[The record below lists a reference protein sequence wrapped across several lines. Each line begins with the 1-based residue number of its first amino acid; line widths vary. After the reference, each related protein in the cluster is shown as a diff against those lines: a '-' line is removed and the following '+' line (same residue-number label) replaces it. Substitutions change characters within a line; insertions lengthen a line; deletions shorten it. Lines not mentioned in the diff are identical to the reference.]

1 MSLNNNNIVDLV
13 KKKKE
18 IIKEKKKQSKSH
30 SSISTKSNNSE
41 NKNELNKNTLINNFV
56 TSQKLLK
63 DLQKR
68 DNISLDTSLYL
79 FNVEIDKIQKITKCA
94 KWKNVPYIY
103 QKSATEI
110 LLRKNEYISE
120 LNKKY
125 KKSID
130 KKVSPNN
137 VVTKRY
143 SSNVS
148 TQRNNNKKVSL
159 RSQTVAQPVHK
170 NLENSTKQKSVS
182 NTRENNY
189 SKKKNNDVFDKLAKK
204 CSYNNT
210 NNLKNNNIAH
220 SNSHE
225 NINENGNKH
234 GNCLFRCS
242 GNYSASTN
250 PVTQEK
256 DENSKIGKENKIK
269 NIKNYKGKFY
279 ENTKGLKKNDYY
291 YYDNN
296 NSGSRPRATSAF
308 GIGSEK
314 EKIEKRMESI
324 QNINE
329 RNSIWCSY
337 ASKDLNNSSKDDE
350 NSSNQKYISN
360 YFCYNNGEQDN
371 VILNPVDQEA
381 NDIRTKWP
389 EMSCS
394 YFKANNFDENPN
406 EREDKSIEIESGG
419 ATKKTIPNF
428 ERHTVS
434 SFIKNLSVQKDILEK
449 KQKQQVRENLKRMP
463 TKQIV
468 ENSKKTYSSYD
479 KTTQDNLKNL
489 IKSQKKNDKNK
500 MQDSSFEKI
509 WNTVLKK
516 QDTLNSV
523 KNKSPN
529 DKYDLY
535 HVAPFNDNYSWV
547 KNLRNYS
554 SPAKL
559 KNSEKQKEENKISSI
574 MKVKKI
580 KKNEIEEK
588 VAIKGKAQNKDEQN
602 KLEVDVDL
610 PNDSLNCE
618 DNLVEEDN
626 NLNIKERNCFY
637 NNYIFCGGEEPN
649 ENSEI
654 EQENDNEED
663 DEVNKNNMKQYISV
677 LENVKHNLKEGDK
690 NPLEK
695 FNERKS
701 NNDFEIYEYVQNN
714 ENVKNNKI
722 FEVLI
727 SPQKNINN
735 KNKIITPKYAIKNR
749 VIANN
754 TQNLIPTSK
763 KSISNVSN
771 NLFGYQKY
779 FQNNLNE
786 KKGSNKYFT
795 PSFKIT
801 SPLKSSNNNQTT
813 SFQKNN
819 ANVNAQNS
827 LETNAPIESKLMCNS
842 CHTASNIKNV
852 ESLNSFDEQA
862 DKIIYNQNLSTSKE
876 LNTQKSGISNSSRDS
891 KKCNEE
897 NANKS
902 NGKFMFFCKNT
913 NVLEKE
919 NNINN
924 EIDHVDSINN
934 IDPDAYAELD
944 QNYSCYKTLC
954 VYNKFLNKSN
964 EHEPVNTLEEAK
976 QIEQNILEKKKS
988 EHFCLSNGMKLV
1000 TKNSE
1005 QHILNHKTNENI
1017 GKPITDASIN
1027 SRSFSMDTK
1036 QQNEQAIE
1044 KNTSMNSIDM
1054 IDEQNGVGCFNIGCS
1069 YNSASKSNNEVEI
1082 KKEISEPIENYRI
1095 NDTNV
1100 DAKMGFDKADNN
1112 GGCYFNLC
1120 KSKGVNS
1127 QEYFMKSFENIK
1139 SSDAENCEKR
1149 KTVSIIDNKN
1159 NDKIFEFENKNIS
1172 NDRKQTYLQDPN
1184 DEDINLLKRKETY
1197 NHADTIVERKHTY
1210 NLNSMD
1216 NKNENNLNKKMS
1228 QEYVYINKIPSSHNY
1243 EVKEMK
1249 ESIMNSKRATT
1260 YSFPVLKENSKN
1272 EEANSEL
1279 IDDFVFI
1286 KNKIA
1291 IPKLKLDQMK
1301 HKNNHHFDIPNYE
1314 IKNPECFSVVQCNQ
1328 VRLVPFIPPTDNN
1341 RNFNSMASFSKNN
1354 HPELLKIESNYL
1366 STLNPHKANRSHT
1379 FNNNKINEIIVKN
1392 NNMLSSNPK
1401 KLSTTSACSR
1411 SHTFNLN
1418 QRIPNNNNIATNLTS
1433 EKYGNNSNAFCS
1445 ESFISNVFPVFRKTV
1460 SKSNIRHGSK
1470 LKLPEYQSKT
1480 TFQDL
1485 KNNSNNVIPNFSY
1498 GNISSQSVELKVND
1512 SVNCMNPCIC
1522 QNVPKSEL
1530 TNESHLDSGYINI
1543 ESHNV
1548 IANSKCDKQNKSFEN
1563 VSKKMEEK
1571 KNSIPRK
1578 QSYKDMI
1585 LSFFGIKRKNERNE
1599 EKDDASN
1606 NCQNNGTMNVPKLYN
1621 TKSLGRVDSFHRVSK
1636 NSSNKNSNDLMTK
1649 QSNYFVPQ
1657 KSFTRSNMNE
1667 QIINKTE
1674 IQGSSSIHNN
1684 NSNLPT
1690 NKINSTFGFSNYVN
1704 NTPMNINAN
1713 TNASTKTKT
1722 HSLSFF
1728 ELKNNK
1734 PSCTFE
1740 SMNKVNSNSIPNNN
1754 FLCQNSNKQND
1765 KIVSKIENNNIISSI
1780 PKVSSDLATPL
1791 NLNFSEKISTIG
1803 SNKSELNKSICNE
1816 NMNSF
1821 KTCNNCI
1828 KEVENIKKENSNS
1841 THIKE
1846 SPLIES
1852 AFKDILSTERIL
1864 QNSFKN
1870 NLPNKPISIPNIGI
1884 HKFFG
1889 NRTTESNIVDVQN
1902 DNIDV
1907 KSNITENK
1915 NINNEALEINKQN
1928 IDASSNFKEDTNNKC
1943 YNTYHQ
1949 KNFQIIPFD
1958 KSDKKIIAKEVEP
1971 ENKQVLNHNY
1981 TNLFI
1986 SKSTIDILNKKIN
1999 NVIYNPH
2006 SINMKFNPY
2015 DNMNQQNTDIN
2026 NVILKPNISMDSKN
2040 STTSALQQHIHLSNI
2055 NQGPSYQT
2063 NNTQKETPKKDEPL
2077 PSVPVLSGEN
2087 NVMQEGEE
2095 ELDANSEIDVEK
2107 EEENE
2112 EEKEEEEEEEDEED
2126 EDEEGEDDDENDEE
2140 DGENGDENDEEE
2152 GEEEDDD
2159 YQEEGEDG
2167 DEEEKDDDYEEG
2179 DGEDYE
2185 GEEDEDGGDYDE
2197 EGGEEG
2203 DEDYEEDDEGE
2214 DYEEEEDGENYEEE
2228 EGDDYE
2234 EEEEADEYEEE
2245 VEDDEYEY
2253 EEEVEDEEYEEGEED
2268 EEYEE
2273 EGEDEEY
2280 EEEYEEESDTHLLSP
2295 PSVFNEHVDESKD
2308 DEYNP
2313 EMKYPEKYMKKLPPF
2328 NSLNIKND
2336 KYKKME
2342 SSNDIFVLSPS
2353 NLSNIP
2359 SKNILSVYP
2368 PSTSSSFNVN
2378 LFEKKRKSISTL
2390 ISKSMNSNEE
2400 SNEGIYK
2407 NNENIYGEQD
2417 KKIPMAI
2424 LRNDRESTFSNNNN
2438 SYKFFDEI
2446 AKQVEYEKKNN
2457 EQLKKKLKEQINM
2470 QRSLSKLREQQYAQ
2484 LQFLKHKDVYNMNGN
2499 MHA

>member
-137 VVTKRY
+137 VATKRY

-148 TQRNNNKKVSL
+148 IQRNNNKKVSL
-159 RSQTVAQPVHK
+159 RSQTIAQPVHK

-189 SKKKNNDVFDKLAKK
+189 LKKKNNDVFDKLAKK
-204 CSYNNT
+204 CSYTNT

-225 NINENGNKH
+225 NMNENVNKH
-234 GNCLFRCS
+234 DNCLFRCS

-250 PVTQEK
+250 IVTQEK
-256 DENSKIGKENKIK
+256 DENSKIEKENKIK
-269 NIKNYKGKFY
+269 NIKNYKGTFY

-350 NSSNQKYISN
+350 NSANQKYMSN
-360 YFCYNNGEQDN
+360 YFCYNNGEQDS

-394 YFKANNFDENPN
+394 YFKANNIDETPN
-406 EREDKSIEIESGG
+406 EFENKSIEIESSG
-419 ATKKTIPNF
+419 APKKTIPNF

-500 MQDSSFEKI
+500 MKDSSFEKI

-559 KNSEKQKEENKISSI
+559 KNFEKPKEENKISSI

-588 VAIKGKAQNKDEQN
+588 VGIKGKEQNKDEQN

-626 NLNIKERNCFY
+626 NLKIKERNCFY

-663 DEVNKNNMKQYISV
+663 DEANKNNMKQYISV

-701 NNDFEIYEYVQNN
+701 NNDSEIYEYVKNN

-754 TQNLIPTSK
+754 TQNLIPTPK

-801 SPLKSSNNNQTT
+801 SPLKSSNNNKTT

-862 DKIIYNQNLSTSKE
+862 DKIIYNQSLSTLKE

-897 NANKS
+897 NVNKS

-919 NNINN
+919 NSIKN
-924 EIDHVDSINN
+924 EINHVDSINN
-934 IDPDAYAELD
+934 IDQDPDAYAELN

-954 VYNKFLNKSN
+954 VYNKFLNNSN
-964 EHEPVNTLEEAK
+964 EHETVNTLEEAK

-1005 QHILNHKTNENI
+1005 QHILNHKANENI
-1017 GKPITDASIN
+1017 GKPITDANIK

-1044 KNTSMNSIDM
+1044 KNISMNSIDM
-1054 IDEQNGVGCFNIGCS
+1054 VDEQNGVSCFNIGCS
-1069 YNSASKSNNEVEI
+1069 YNSVSKSNNEVEI
-1082 KKEISEPIENYRI
+1082 KKEISESIENYRI

-1100 DAKMGFDKADNN
+1100 DSKMGFDKDDNN

-1210 NLNSMD
+1210 NLSSMD
-1216 NKNENNLNKKMS
+1216 NKHENNLNKNMS

-1243 EVKEMK
+1243 EVKGIK

-1279 IDDFVFI
+1279 IGDFVFI

-1314 IKNPECFSVVQCNQ
+1314 IKNPGCFSVVQCNQ

-1341 RNFNSMASFSKNN
+1341 KNFNSMASFSKNK

-1418 QRIPNNNNIATNLTS
+1418 QRITNNNIATNLTS
-1433 EKYGNNSNAFCS
+1433 EKCGNNSNAFCS

-1485 KNNSNNVIPNFSY
+1485 KNNSNNVVPNFSY

-1585 LSFFGIKRKNERNE
+1585 LSFFGIKKKDERNE

-1606 NCQNNGTMNVPKLYN
+1606 NCQNNGTMNVSKLYN
-1621 TKSLGRVDSFHRVSK
+1621 TKSLGRVDSFHRLSK

-1657 KSFTRSNMNE
+1657 KSFTRSNMNK

-1674 IQGSSSIHNN
+1674 MQGSSSIHNN

-1740 SMNKVNSNSIPNNN
+1740 SMSKVNSNSIHNNN
-1754 FLCQNSNKQND
+1754 FLCQNLNKQND

-1780 PKVSSDLATPL
+1780 PKVSSDLITPL
-1791 NLNFSEKISTIG
+1791 NLNCSEKISTIG
-1803 SNKSELNKSICNE
+1803 SNKSELNKYICNE
-1816 NMNSF
+1816 NVSSF

-1884 HKFFG
+1884 HNFFG
-1889 NRTTESNIVDVQN
+1889 NRTTESNIIDVQN

-1928 IDASSNFKEDTNNKC
+1928 IDTSSNFKEDTNNKC

-2026 NVILKPNISMDSKN
+2026 DVILKPNISMDSKN

-2063 NNTQKETPKKDEPL
+2063 NNTQNETPKKDEPL
-2077 PSVPVLSGEN
+2077 LSIPVLS
-2087 NVMQEGEE
+2087 
-2095 ELDANSEIDVEK
+2095 
-2107 EEENE
+2107 
-2112 EEKEEEEEEEDEED
+2112 
-2126 EDEEGEDDDENDEE
+2126 
-2140 DGENGDENDEEE
+2140 
-2152 GEEEDDD
+2152 
-2159 YQEEGEDG
+2159 EDG
-2167 DEEEKDDDYEEG
+2167 D
-2179 DGEDYE
+2179 
-2185 GEEDEDGGDYDE
+2185 
-2197 EGGEEG
+2197 
-2203 DEDYEEDDEGE
+2203 
-2214 DYEEEEDGENYEEE
+2214 NYEEE

-2234 EEEEADEYEEE
+2234 EEEEAEEYEEE
-2245 VEDDEYEY
+2245 G
-2253 EEEVEDEEYEEGEED
+2253 EDEEYEEEEEAEEYEEEGED

-2273 EGEDEEY
+2273 EGEDEEYEEGEEVEEYEEGEEVEEY

-2295 PSVFNEHVDESKD
+2295 PSMSNEHIDESKD

-2328 NSLNIKND
+2328 NSLSIKND

-2359 SKNILSVYP
+2359 NKNILSVYP
-2368 PSTSSSFNVN
+2368 PSTSSSFNIN

-2390 ISKSMNSNEE
+2390 ISKTMNSNEE

-2407 NNENIYGEQD
+2407 NSENIYCEQD

-2484 LQFLKHKDVYNMNGN
+2484 LQFLKHKDVYNMSGN
-2499 MHA
+2499 MYA

>member
-1 MSLNNNNIVDLV
+1 MSLNNNNIVDLI
-13 KKKKE
+13 KRKKE
-18 IIKEKKKQSKSH
+18 IIKEEKKKQSKSH

-41 NKNELNKNTLINNFV
+41 NKNELTKNTLINNFV

-79 FNVEIDKIQKITKCA
+79 FNVEVDKIQKITKCA

-125 KKSID
+125 KKNID
-130 KKVSPNN
+130 KKVSQNN

-148 TQRNNNKKVSL
+148 TQRNGSKKVSL

-182 NTRENNY
+182 NTRESNY
-189 SKKKNNDVFDKLAKK
+189 SKKKNNDVFDKLVKK
-204 CSYNNT
+204 VSYSNT
-210 NNLKNNNIAH
+210 NNLKNNNNIAH
-220 SNSHE
+220 SSNHE
-225 NINENGNKH
+225 NTNDHVNEH

-242 GNYSASTN
+242 GNYAAPTN
-250 PVTQEK
+250 FVNQEQ
-256 DENSKIGKENKIK
+256 DENPNFGKENKIK
-269 NIKNYKGKFY
+269 NIKNYKGIFY
-279 ENTKGLKKNDYY
+279 ENSKGLKKNGYY

-296 NSGSRPRATSAF
+296 NNLGSRSRATSAF

-314 EKIEKRMESI
+314 EKIEKMESI

-337 ASKDLNNSSKDDE
+337 PPKDLSNPPKVDE
-350 NSSNQKYISN
+350 NNANQKYISN
-360 YFCYNNGEQDN
+360 YFCYNNGEQDS
-371 VILNPVDQEA
+371 VIPNHDDA
-381 NDIRTKWP
+381 KTKWP

-394 YFKANNFDENPN
+394 YFNANPN
-406 EREDKSIEIESGG
+406 ECENEPIEVESSEP
-419 ATKKTIPNF
+419 AKKTIPNF

-434 SFIKNLSVQKDILEK
+434 SFIKNLSVQKEMLEK
-449 KQKQQVRENLKRMP
+449 KQKKQVRENLKRMP

-489 IKSQKKNDKNK
+489 IKSQKNNDINK
-500 MQDSSFEKI
+500 IQDSSFEQI

-535 HVAPFNDNYSWV
+535 HIAPFNDNYSWV

-559 KNSEKQKEENKISSI
+559 KNSEKQKEESKMSSI
-574 MKVKKI
+574 IKAKKV

-588 VAIKGKAQNKDEQN
+588 VVIKGKVQNMDDQN
-602 KLEVDVDL
+602 KLEIDVDI

-618 DNLVEEDN
+618 NNLVEEDN
-626 NLNIKERNCFY
+626 NLKIKERNCFY
-637 NNYIFCGGEEPN
+637 NNYIFCGGEQPN

-654 EQENDNEED
+654 GQENDNEEN
-663 DEVNKNNMKQYISV
+663 DELNKNNMKQYISV
-677 LENVKHNLKEGDK
+677 LENVKHNLKEEDK

-701 NNDFEIYEYVQNN
+701 NNNFETYEYVKNN
-714 ENVKNNKI
+714 ENIKNNKI
-722 FEVLI
+722 FEILI
-727 SPQKNINN
+727 NPQKNINN
-735 KNKIITPKYAIKNR
+735 RNKILASKYAIPNGL
-749 VIANN
+749 VTNN
-754 TQNLIPTSK
+754 IQNLIPTPK
-763 KSISNVSN
+763 KSMSNVSN

-779 FQNNLNE
+779 FQHNLNE

-795 PSFKIT
+795 PAFQIA
-801 SPLKSSNNNQTT
+801 SPLKSLNNNQTM

-819 ANVNAQNS
+819 VNVSANVNGQNS
-827 LETNAPIESKLMCNS
+827 LETNVPIETKLMCNS
-842 CHTASNIKNV
+842 CHAPSNVKNV
-852 ESLNSFDEQA
+852 ESLNSFGEQT
-862 DKIIYNQNLSTSKE
+862 DKIIYNQSLSTSKE
-876 LNTQKSGISNSSRDS
+876 LNTQKSDISNSSRGS
-891 KKCNEE
+891 KKCDEE
-897 NANKS
+897 NVNKS
-902 NGKFMFFCKNT
+902 NGNFMFFCKNT

-919 NNINN
+919 NSINN
-924 EIDHVDSINN
+924 EIDPVDYINN
-934 IDPDAYAELD
+934 IDEDADAYAESD

-954 VYNKFLNKSN
+954 VYNKFLNKNN
-964 EHEPVNTLEEAK
+964 EHELVNTLEEAK

-988 EHFCLSNGMKLV
+988 EHFCLNNGMKLV

-1005 QHILNHKTNENI
+1005 QHILNPK
-1017 GKPITDASIN
+1017 TDANIN
-1027 SRSFSMDTK
+1027 SRSFSVDTN
-1036 QQNEQAIE
+1036 QQNEKAIE

-1054 IDEQNGVGCFNIGCS
+1054 IDAQNGVSCFNIGCS
-1069 YNSASKSNNEVEI
+1069 YNSADKSNNELEI
-1082 KKEISEPIENYRI
+1082 KKEVSEPIENYRI

-1112 GGCYFNLC
+1112 SGCYFNLC
-1120 KSKGVNS
+1120 KSNGVNS
-1127 QEYFMKSFENIK
+1127 QEYFMGSFENIK
-1139 SSDAENCEKR
+1139 NLDAESCEKR
-1149 KTVSIIDNKN
+1149 KTVSIIDNQN
-1159 NDKIFEFENKNIS
+1159 NDKISGFENKNIS

-1197 NHADTIVERKHTY
+1197 NHADTIVERKQTY

-1216 NKNENNLNKKMS
+1216 NKNENNLNKKIN
-1228 QEYVYINKIPSSHNY
+1228 QEYVYINKVPSSHNY
-1243 EVKEMK
+1243 EVKGIK

-1260 YSFPVLKENSKN
+1260 YSYPVLKESSKN
-1272 EEANSEL
+1272 EETNSNL
-1279 IDDFVFI
+1279 IDDYVFI

-1301 HKNNHHFDIPNYE
+1301 HKNSHHFDIPNYE
-1314 IKNPECFSVVQCNQ
+1314 IKNPGCFSVVQCNQ
-1328 VRLVPFIPPTDNN
+1328 VRLIPFIPPTDNN
-1341 RNFNSMASFSKNN
+1341 LHFNSMASFSKNKQ
-1354 HPELLKIESNYL
+1354 PDLLKIESNYL
-1366 STLNPHKANRSHT
+1366 STLNPNKTNRSHT

-1392 NNMLSSNPK
+1392 NNNILPSNPK

-1411 SHTFNLN
+1411 SHTCNLN
-1418 QRIPNNNNIATNLTS
+1418 QRMSQRMSNNNIATNLTS
-1433 EKYGNNSNAFCS
+1433 EKCGNSSNVFCS
-1445 ESFISNVFPVFRKTV
+1445 ESLISNVFPVFRKTV
-1460 SKSNIRHGSK
+1460 SKSNIKHGSK
-1470 LKLPEYQSKT
+1470 LKLHEHQSKT
-1480 TFQDL
+1480 IFQDL
-1485 KNNSNNVIPNFSY
+1485 KNNNKNVVPSFSD
-1498 GNISSQSVELKVND
+1498 GNINSQSVELKVND

-1522 QNVPKSEL
+1522 QNVAKSEL
-1530 TNESHLDSGYINI
+1530 TNENHLDSAYINI
-1543 ESHNV
+1543 ESHNA
-1548 IANSKCDKQNKSFEN
+1548 IANSKCDKQNKSFED

-1585 LSFFGIKRKNERNE
+1585 LSFLGIKKRDEQGDEKGGEKGG
-1599 EKDDASN
+1599 EKDDASK
-1606 NCQNNGTMNVPKLYN
+1606 NCQNNGTTNVSKLYN
-1621 TKSLGRVDSFHRVSK
+1621 TKSLGRVDSFHRLSK
-1636 NSSNKNSNDLMTK
+1636 NCSNKNSNDLMTK
-1649 QSNYFVPQ
+1649 QPNYVFPQ
-1657 KSFTRSNMNE
+1657 RSFTRSNMNN

-1674 IQGSSSIHNN
+1674 IQGPSSIHNN

-1690 NKINSTFGFSNYVN
+1690 NKINSAFGFSNYVN
-1704 NTPMNINAN
+1704 NTSI
-1713 TNASTKTKT
+1713 NASTNAKT

-1728 ELKNNK
+1728 EVNNKK

-1740 SMNKVNSNSIPNNN
+1740 SMNKVNSNLIHNNKI
-1754 FLCQNSNKQND
+1754 LCSNLNKQND
-1765 KIVSKIENNNIISSI
+1765 KIVSKIENNNIISSS
-1780 PKVSSDLATPL
+1780 PKVSSDLVTRP
-1791 NLNFSEKISTIG
+1791 NLNCPEKISTIE

-1816 NMNSF
+1816 NVNSF
-1821 KTCNNCI
+1821 KTCNNCLR
-1828 KEVENIKKENSNS
+1828 EVGNIKKENSNS

-1846 SPLIES
+1846 NPLIAS
-1852 AFKDILSTERIL
+1852 PFKDILTTERVL
-1864 QNSFKN
+1864 QNGFKN

-1889 NRTTESNIVDVQN
+1889 NRTTESNLVDVQN
-1902 DNIDV
+1902 GNIDV
-1907 KSNITENK
+1907 KSNLTENK
-1915 NINNEALEINKQN
+1915 SINNEPLEINKQN
-1928 IDASSNFKEDTNNKC
+1928 IDTSSNFKEDTNDKC

-1949 KNFQIIPFD
+1949 KNFQIVPFD

-1971 ENKQVLNHNY
+1971 ENKQVLNQNY

-2006 SINMKFNPY
+2006 SINMKFNPH
-2015 DNMNQQNTDIN
+2015 DNMNLNQQNMDLN

-2055 NQGPSYQT
+2055 NHGHSHQT
-2063 NNTQKETPKKDEPL
+2063 NNTQNETPKKNEPL
-2077 PSVPVLSGEN
+2077 PIVPVLSGEN
-2087 NVMQEGEE
+2087 KVMQEGEE
-2095 ELDANSEIDVEK
+2095 EVDANSEIDAEK
-2107 EEENE
+2107 EDENE
-2112 EEKEEEEEEEDEED
+2112 EEEEEEEEEEDDDDEN
-2126 EDEEGEDDDENDEE
+2126 EDEEGEDD
-2140 DGENGDENDEEE
+2140 GENGEEE
-2152 GEEEDDD
+2152 GEEEDG
-2159 YQEEGEDG
+2159 EGEGEDG
-2167 DEEEKDDDYEEG
+2167 NEEEKDDDYEEG
-2179 DGEDYE
+2179 D
-2185 GEEDEDGGDYDE
+2185 
-2197 EGGEEG
+2197 
-2203 DEDYEEDDEGE
+2203 
-2214 DYEEEEDGENYEEE
+2214 EDGEDYEEE

-2234 EEEEADEYEEE
+2234 EGGEDDGEGDDYEEDDEGDDYEEEDEGEEYEEE
-2245 VEDDEYEY
+2245 EDGEDY
-2253 EEEVEDEEYEEGEED
+2253 EEEEGEDYEEEEDDDGEEYEEGEEA

-2273 EGEDEEY
+2273 ECEEDEEAEEY
-2280 EEEYEEESDTHLLSP
+2280 EEDYEEESDSHLPSLP
-2295 PSVFNEHVDESKD
+2295 PVSNENVDESKD

-2313 EMKYPEKYMKKLPPF
+2313 EMKYPEEYMKKLSHF
-2328 NSLNIKND
+2328 SSLNIKND

-2353 NLSNIP
+2353 NLSTIP
-2359 SKNILSVYP
+2359 NKNILSVYP
-2368 PSTSSSFNVN
+2368 PSTSSSFNIN
-2378 LFEKKRKSISTL
+2378 LFEKKRKSNSTL

-2400 SNEGIYK
+2400 NNEGIYK
-2407 NNENIYGEQD
+2407 NSEHIYIEED

-2424 LRNDRESTFSNNNN
+2424 LRNDRDSTFSNNNN

-2457 EQLKKKLKEQINM
+2457 EQLKKKLKEQIYM

-2484 LQFLKHKDVYNMNGN
+2484 LQFLKHKDVYNMNEN
-2499 MHA
+2499 MYA